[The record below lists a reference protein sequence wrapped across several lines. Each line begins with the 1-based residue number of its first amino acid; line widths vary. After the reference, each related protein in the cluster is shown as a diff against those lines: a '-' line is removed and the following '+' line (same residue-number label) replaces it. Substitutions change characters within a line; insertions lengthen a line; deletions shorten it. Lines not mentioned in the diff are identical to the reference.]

1 MLNSAIAKAERRTLV
16 FGVGIMDA
24 ESSRCNGKI
33 IHSYSVWIGMLG
45 RCYRKG
51 KYEREAYSGCTV
63 CDEWLTFSEFNKF
76 YEKYHVEGYELDKDL
91 LVPGNKVYMP
101 SRCVFIPR
109 SLNGFITLRP
119 TQKGKYPTGVCAR
132 KNSIKFQA
140 AIREDNKN
148 RHLGLFDDPYDAH
161 LAWYYAKMEA
171 AEKYKDIC
179 DKIHPDLYRGLIKKI
194 ESLKEE
200 NNIISSSRC

>member
-24 ESSRCNGKI
+24 ESSGVMEN

-109 SLNGFITLRP
+109 SLMVLLLSGQHKKENTLLE
-119 TQKGKYPTGVCAR
+119 CAPER
-132 KNSIKFQA
+132 TLLNFRRQ
-140 AIREDNKN
+140 
-148 RHLGLFDDPYDAH
+148 
-161 LAWYYAKMEA
+161 
-171 AEKYKDIC
+171 
-179 DKIHPDLYRGLIKKI
+179 
-194 ESLKEE
+194 
-200 NNIISSSRC
+200 